1 MIPYRKFENLKE
13 LRDFIKRYDEN
24 DFLEYKSS
32 SILFSKNDSRKQE
45 KKRQLL
51 ETVSA
56 FANTKGGLI
65 IIGFDEERDELDE
78 GVDLAEWN
86 EKRLHDVIYGNLE
99 PPLEGLK
106 IDIIRKNEKYGYF
119 LLYIP
124 EGITA
129 YQNKLD
135 KRYYG
140 RFGEKDIPL
149 DDYWIRLLM
158 NKTSKPV
165 FQVYLLPTSVWLG
178 KGNIF
183 EPLSSLGFKIMIKN
197 VSTIPSREYTIE
209 VKAEES
215 LGLVYIDSKITEGDL
230 IEIPKFPYYIK
241 LQKILITSNHHLANQ
256 IILLPNQ
263 LIEITRF
270 DRYLRIAF
278 YEEEP
283 NGLLEVIV
291 YSENPQPQ
299 HFYYQ
304 FTSELCKEL
313 LNELQERRVEV
324 LYERIITMNQLK
336 KNYE

>member
-1 MIPYRKFENLKE
+1 MDKVFKKFQSLEE
-13 LRDFIKRYDEN
+13 LSSFVKNNDEN

-32 SILFSKNDSRKQE
+32 SILFSKKDNQDQNI

-65 IIGFDEERDELDE
+65 IIGFDEKRDELDE
-78 GVDLAEWN
+78 GVNLAEWN
-86 EKRLHDVIYGNLE
+86 EKRLYDVIYGNLE

-106 IDIIRKNEKYGYF
+106 IDIIKKNKEYGYF
-119 LLYIP
+119 ILYVP

-165 FQVYLLPTSVWLG
+165 FQVYLLPASVRFSVRLR
-178 KGNIF
+178 I
-183 EPLSSLGFKIMIKN
+183 GFIIMIKN
-197 VSTIPSREYTIE
+197 VSNVPSREYAIE
-209 VKAEES
+209 VKAEKS
-215 LGLVYIDSKITEGDL
+215 LGLVYIDYKITKHSLGYR
-230 IEIPKFPYYIK
+230 KS
-241 LQKILITSNHHLANQ
+241 QKILITSKYHLDNQ

-263 LIEITRF
+263 QIEIKRF
-270 DRYLRIAF
+270 DRDLKIAF

-313 LNELQERRVEV
+313 LNELRKRELGV
-324 LYERIITMNQLK
+324 LSERIITMNQLK

>member
-1 MIPYRKFENLKE
+1 
-13 LRDFIKRYDEN
+13 
-24 DFLEYKSS
+24 
-32 SILFSKNDSRKQE
+32 
-45 KKRQLL
+45 L

-86 EKRLHDVIYGNLE
+86 EKRLYDVIYGNLE

-106 IDIIRKNEKYGYF
+106 IDIISKDDRYGYF
-119 LLYIP
+119 ILYVP

-165 FQVYLLPTSVWLG
+165 FQVYLLPALVWLG
-178 KGNIF
+178 IGNI
-183 EPLSSLGFKIMIKN
+183 SLGFKIMIKN

-209 VKAEES
+209 VKAEER
-215 LGLVYIDSKITEGDL
+215 LGLVILIQNNRIGSYRNTNFHIIITENSYH
-230 IEIPKFPYYIK
+230 K
-241 LQKILITSNHHLANQ
+241 
-256 IILLPNQ
+256 
-263 LIEITRF
+263 
-270 DRYLRIAF
+270 
-278 YEEEP
+278 
-283 NGLLEVIV
+283 
-291 YSENPQPQ
+291 
-299 HFYYQ
+299 
-304 FTSELCKEL
+304 
-313 LNELQERRVEV
+313 
-324 LYERIITMNQLK
+324 
-336 KNYE
+336 